1 MQGYIIFLLQV
12 LELLIKKMPLGLK
25 IGIYNVKVFQ
35 VFLKEKYISIFITLL
50 LIIKWFIIIVIFSF
64 IMEGVFVN
72 HILK

>member
-50 LIIKWFIIIVIFSF
+50 LIIK
-64 IMEGVFVN
+64 
-72 HILK
+72 

>member
-1 MQGYIIFLLQV
+1 MLPNKSLQHCQEQMIRAIIFLLQV

-50 LIIKWFIIIVIFSF
+50 LIIK
-64 IMEGVFVN
+64 
-72 HILK
+72 